1 MATVNKP
8 TDPKQKEADIN
19 RKLQLYG
26 IYNAFQLG
34 KVPSNDQIDIALN
47 SFISSRALSNPSKRL
62 SAEGRELVADVV
74 DVVKHAQ
81 KLLLSKNEGNL
92 LQDFIWQTRQFD
104 ASTVNTPNAPLTK
117 QDAKQ
122 HGDKALEGLRTL
134 GTLLITNGQFR
145 KLLSDA
151 SLLIRDMAGD
161 AAANAATKVKPSEEK
176 LNQLDMPADDNTWH
190 EAPNVSK
197 ENFRSQLQGVYKSN
211 PSADARDTANTSI
224 EGARQPDGTLNP
236 QAGIQAG
243 TGAVSEKIDANIS
256 EEDRETAKKAAAEYR
271 RKAREYLNKKVP
283 QERRDA
289 TVWRL
294 KKMVLECQQHPD
306 YQQAITTLLDL
317 AEQYGKHGRSLTTG
331 GAGTV
336 KQTRSAFTAAEADL
350 KTLIERFANGT
361 SSDDL
366 WSSINTLYE
375 DADKDPE
382 LRNWFKSMDTYIRKC
397 LQQQGYIMQDECN
410 EQWRLLYDRGN
421 YLLRQKYRTHTD
433 RIVNEIKFLAD
444 QFDQD
449 PHNRALSV
457 SLQKLFR
464 DLGHDENGKP
474 SFKPHLLKDLTEVV
488 IPAAFESVAYIPIP
502 RIEYSDPQIDAIVEN
517 LVLES
522 DNFMPNV
529 LEVASDNFFRW
540 GRKKIA
546 SKHKNSI
553 DVKVTGV
560 QMDLRDVSFYVKR
573 KKGFPSITDQGVA
586 HLFMGGEGFSFR
598 MKLSSADEKDRQHF
612 FKVDKVDADVK
623 HLNIKLA
630 KSNHK
635 LLFGLFK
642 PIMLKVLRPVVQK
655 TAEKQIKD
663 QFNQFDQIL
672 FLIKQ
677 EADRALEE
685 ARADPENIPSIYRRY
700 LDAAQK
706 QALKSKQE
714 AEKVAAKV
722 ADKKVNVAVTQQDSV
737 FQNIHLPGGI
747 SSKATEYKELARKGE
762 KWESPVFSIG
772 SSSKSTD
779 IPVAPAVT
787 RKPHAATNG
796 GVHGDAGNQINNGGY
811 TNGQTTNIVDGKVT
825 NRNAAKPVTTT
836 PNANTVSI

>member
-1 MATVNKP
+1 M
-8 TDPKQKEADIN
+8 I
-19 RKLQLYG
+19 
-26 IYNAFQLG
+26 
-34 KVPSNDQIDIALN
+34 
-47 SFISSRALSNPSKRL
+47 
-62 SAEGRELVADVV
+62 
-74 DVVKHAQ
+74 
-81 KLLLSKNEGNL
+81 
-92 LQDFIWQTRQFD
+92 
-104 ASTVNTPNAPLTK
+104 
-117 QDAKQ
+117 
-122 HGDKALEGLRTL
+122 
-134 GTLLITNGQFR
+134 
-145 KLLSDA
+145 
-151 SLLIRDMAGD
+151 
-161 AAANAATKVKPSEEK
+161 
-176 LNQLDMPADDNTWH
+176 
-190 EAPNVSK
+190 
-197 ENFRSQLQGVYKSN
+197 
-211 PSADARDTANTSI
+211 
-224 EGARQPDGTLNP
+224 
-236 QAGIQAG
+236 
-243 TGAVSEKIDANIS
+243 
-256 EEDRETAKKAAAEYR
+256 
-271 RKAREYLNKKVP
+271 
-283 QERRDA
+283 
-289 TVWRL
+289 
-294 KKMVLECQQHPD
+294 LECQQHPD

-336 KQTRSAFTAAEADL
+336 KQTRSAFAAAEADL

-366 WSSINTLYE
+366 WASINTLYE

-410 EQWRLLYDRGN
+410 EQWRQLYDSGN

-449 PHNRALSV
+449 PHNRAFSA
-457 SLQKLFR
+457 SLQKLFK

-474 SFKPHLLKDLTEVV
+474 AFKPHLLKDLTEVI
-488 IPAAFESVAYIPIP
+488 IPAAFENVAYIPIP

-540 GRKKIA
+540 GRKKVA

-553 DVKVTGV
+553 DIKVTGV

-598 MKLSSADEKDRQHF
+598 MKLSTADENDRQHF
-612 FKVDKVDADVK
+612 FKIDKVDADVK
-623 HLNIKLA
+623 HLNVKLA

-663 QFNQFDQIL
+663 QFNQFDQML
-672 FLIKQ
+672 YLIKQ

-706 QALKSKQE
+706 QALQSKQK

-722 ADKKVNVAVTQQDSV
+722 ADKKVNVAVTQEDSV

-787 RKPHAATNG
+787 RKPHAASNG
-796 GVHGDAGNQINNGGY
+796 GAHGDVGNQFAGDGYTNGGY
-811 TNGQTTNIVDGKVT
+811 TNGHASNIGNGKITNG
-825 NRNAAKPVTTT
+825 NAAKPLAAN
-836 PNANTVSI
+836 PNANTLSI